1 MKLANKVALITGA
14 GSGQGAAA
22 AKLFAAEGALVTAVD
37 INEAAANETAKQ
49 INAQGGIA
57 FAMRVDVAIEQ
68 DAEKMVAATI
78 DRYGQLDILY
88 NNAGIEGEPNYLSN
102 FSIAGFDRVIGV
114 NLRSVFL
121 SMKFALPQMVKQR
134 GGSVIN
140 ISSVGGVN
148 AQKGG
153 AAYCTAKAGVIM
165 LTKVAAL
172 EYARYNIRVNCI
184 CPGFVQTPMM
194 ERIAAMSGIKDPK
207 VLDRGNALGRGAAP
221 EEIAKVGL
229 FLAGDDASFTSG
241 ASFLIDGGLML

>member
-22 AKLFAAEGALVTAVD
+22 ASLFAAEGAVVLAGNLTGAGA
-37 INEAAANETAKQ
+37 NGAAERVKS
-49 INAQGGIA
+49 QGGIA
-57 FAMRVDVAIEQ
+57 FAMRGGVASEQ
-68 DAEKMVAATI
+68 DAEKMVAAAI

-102 FSIAGFDRVIGV
+102 FTVAGFDRVIAV

-134 GGSVIN
+134 SGSVIN
-140 ISSVGGVN
+140 IASVGGVS

-153 AAYCTAKAGVIM
+153 AAYCSAKAGVIM

-184 CPGFVQTPMM
+184 CPGFIQTPMM
-194 ERIAAMSGIKDPK
+194 ERVAAMSAADLKRMEK
-207 VLDRGNALGRGAAP
+207 GNAIGRAGTP

-229 FLAGDDASFTSG
+229 FLAGDDASFASG